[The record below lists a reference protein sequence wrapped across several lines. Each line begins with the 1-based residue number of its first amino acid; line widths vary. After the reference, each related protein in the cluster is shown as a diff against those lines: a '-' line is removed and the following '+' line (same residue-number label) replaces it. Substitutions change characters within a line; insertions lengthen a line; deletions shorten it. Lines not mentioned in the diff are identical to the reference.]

1 MMRAQGRRMESWQ
14 SCCLMNPRGP
24 AAEQLSLL
32 NLSCLHLGRVEKWR
46 GRCNAEKGGAWQ
58 ADGGK
63 RVEKTRQEEKAQQAT
78 GADIYATPIL
88 HIISVPVAIT
98 IPSVLVQA

>member
-1 MMRAQGRRMESWQ
+1 MEGRR
-14 SCCLMNPRGP
+14 
-24 AAEQLSLL
+24 
-32 NLSCLHLGRVEKWR
+32 
-46 GRCNAEKGGAWQ
+46 NAGKGGVWQ

-88 HIISVPVAIT
+88 HIISVPVAT
-98 IPSVLVQA
+98 TMPSVFAQT